1 MSVNQQMPQVVD
13 NLGQQLCSIFENV
26 PEPLRPSECIKDQ
39 EETTTQGNN
48 GNKPP
53 NKPPNGKAE
62 SLTTTVFAFYF
73 LLTLTT
79 INLAFDFLN

>member
-1 MSVNQQMPQVVD
+1 MPQMVD
-13 NLGQQLCSIFENV
+13 NLGQHLCSIFENV
-26 PEPLRPSECIKDQ
+26 PEPLRPSECIKEQ
-39 EETTTQGNN
+39 EETTTQGNDAD
-48 GNKPP
+48 KPP

-62 SLTTTVFAFYF
+62 SLTVFAFYF